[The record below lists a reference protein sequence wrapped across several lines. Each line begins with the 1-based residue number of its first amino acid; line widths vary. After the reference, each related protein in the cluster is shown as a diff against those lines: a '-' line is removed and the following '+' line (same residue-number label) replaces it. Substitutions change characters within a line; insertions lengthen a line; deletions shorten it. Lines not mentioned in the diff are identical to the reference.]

1 MIIRIFDILFSFLA
15 IVILSPALF
24 IIALLIILN
33 DGNSALYRQVRVGK
47 NNQDFLLKKF
57 RTMRKD
63 ADRSG
68 LLTIGNDDHRITPI
82 GKFLRKYKLDELPQL
97 FNVIKGEM
105 SIVGPR
111 PEVRK
116 YVDFYTDEQKR
127 ILTVSPGITDW
138 ASIEFINENDLLSK
152 SKNPESQYIEEILP
166 AKIRLNMKYIQNR
179 NLTTYFKIITLTF
192 FKIFK

>member
-1 MIIRIFDILFSFLA
+1 MIRIFDILFSFLA